1 MLLYPDSIY
10 DKSISNRSSAYA
22 GMLITRYL
30 DSDEDG
36 ITVAKMMFVYGDKEF
51 TPERSKKKNSSCDH
65 YAEAVCTGLAEQYFS
80 SRENNEYRYYI
91 DDDESLFRL
100 LTEGIPVLSEK
111 MEILATDRFSRK
123 TVLRPASSRR
133 LPSQNR
139 TGMRYSS
146 NSELFP

>member
-1 MLLYPDSIY
+1 
-10 DKSISNRSSAYA
+10 
-22 GMLITRYL
+22 MLITRYL

-123 TVLRPASSRR
+123 TVLRPASFRGQYE
-133 LPSQNR
+133 QNR
-139 TGMRYSS
+139 TTMRHLTYPKIFLQMCYS
-146 NSELFP
+146 